1 MKNERDT
8 DHRRY
13 LHLLTLPPLQED
25 VGRGWKM
32 REGANET
39 LGKEGG
45 KRDGGMRRER
55 GRRKGAE
62 GGETRRRNE

>member
-39 LGKEGG
+39 LGEEGEG
-45 KRDGGMRRER
+45 WREEKGGEKRDGRMRR
-55 GRRKGAE
+55 GQ
-62 GGETRRRNE
+62 